1 MGCHGMGWRI
11 DIPSSKLLHINLTGH
26 KFQVIFFFLR
36 LERRTGISSR
46 HHHHRLPIYYAYT
59 YGTIKSRS
67 CSSNYHLN
75 MVLAA
80 INCQRASD
88 RRLNLRSRRRFP
100 ISFEFALV
108 FHDHPSIHPDPIA
121 FRMPICAIPG
131 KFIHTFLFLSKTIRF
146 AFSK

>member
-108 FHDHPSIHPDPIA
+108 FHDHPSIHPSRSNCFSNANLCNSRKIYPH
-121 FRMPICAIPG
+121 FFIPVQN
-131 KFIHTFLFLSKTIRF
+131 HSVRL
-146 AFSK
+146 